1 MTLSICALILWAV
14 LALFTS
20 VAELSV
26 WIVAVLGAIIFCFA
40 VFVGDT
46 RRALPAL
53 VGGALVL
60 GGVSVWIQTEL
71 TKPQWLVEMASEGT
85 DAAVELEVLNRPKQI
100 FEDFDRSA
108 VYGVAVRLN
117 SIDSK
122 PAHGRGYLVYQDAD
136 LARGSIVSL
145 SGSFEPAGRNSRDAF
160 QIRPSS
166 EIKIIREP
174 ETTQGF
180 LNQIRSNYVAS
191 ISGVTKDAKTLVSG
205 LAIGEVSALS
215 PELEEQM
222 RVVSLTHLVA
232 VSGSNCAIV
241 VGMVYLIA
249 VGLRFGRTGRAVVS
263 LGALVLYILLIG
275 PDPSV
280 LRAGVMAASVIIMVS
295 LGRRTWAL
303 NALAMAAII
312 LLVAD
317 PWLAL
322 EFGFGLSVLAT
333 AGILLLAP
341 AMAQKL
347 STRMPLLLALA
358 LSVTLAAQLF
368 CLPLLVLLQPGLPT
382 YSVIANLLA
391 GPLVAPVTV
400 LGMVALLLT
409 PISPVLVAAISWI
422 ASLGTWVIESVAIFF
437 SQLPV
442 AYFPWANG
450 LPASILSVF
459 LILAVGA
466 WLTATPI
473 QLRQVGVAGAVA
485 VAVGTL
491 AVPAASEVL
500 PRNWPLQDWSV
511 VACDVGQ
518 GDALV
523 VSSLGRTALIDVG
536 PDEQLINECLS
547 ELKINKIDLLVLT
560 HFDFDHVGGLDG
572 ALQARQVST
581 AIVSGFPDD
590 RPATQSSLEQL
601 SAKQVRVV
609 VAEPGIS
616 GVLGDFSWTVL
627 APTKRAEE
635 AKDSNDASVVMIF
648 KGPSFDLLLLGD
660 LGEPGQRRIAGPATQ
675 LLASSPKPLVLK
687 VSHHGSNDQSAQL
700 HQQLRPELAIIS
712 VGEGNGYGHPGNQ
725 ILRIL
730 SDSGSQ
736 VLRTDLQGAI
746 AIVGSKSGISW
757 SGSG

>member
-1 MTLSICALILWAV
+1 M
-14 LALFTS
+14 
-20 VAELSV
+20 
-26 WIVAVLGAIIFCFA
+26 
-40 VFVGDT
+40 
-46 RRALPAL
+46 
-53 VGGALVL
+53 
-60 GGVSVWIQTEL
+60 
-71 TKPQWLVEMASEGT
+71 
-85 DAAVELEVLNRPKQI
+85 
-100 FEDFDRSA
+100 
-108 VYGVAVRLN
+108 
-117 SIDSK
+117 
-122 PAHGRGYLVYQDAD
+122 
-136 LARGSIVSL
+136 
-145 SGSFEPAGRNSRDAF
+145 
-160 QIRPSS
+160 
-166 EIKIIREP
+166 
-174 ETTQGF
+174 
-180 LNQIRSNYVAS
+180 
-191 ISGVTKDAKTLVSG
+191 
-205 LAIGEVSALS
+205 
-215 PELEEQM
+215 
-222 RVVSLTHLVA
+222 
-232 VSGSNCAIV
+232 
-241 VGMVYLIA
+241 
-249 VGLRFGRTGRAVVS
+249 
-263 LGALVLYILLIG
+263 
-275 PDPSV
+275 
-280 LRAGVMAASVIIMVS
+280 
-295 LGRRTWAL
+295 
-303 NALAMAAII
+303 
-312 LLVAD
+312 
-317 PWLAL
+317 
-322 EFGFGLSVLAT
+322 
-333 AGILLLAP
+333 
-341 AMAQKL
+341 
-347 STRMPLLLALA
+347 
-358 LSVTLAAQLF
+358 
-368 CLPLLVLLQPGLPT
+368 
-382 YSVIANLLA
+382 
-391 GPLVAPVTV
+391 VAPVTV

-500 PRNWPLQDWSV
+500 PRNWPLKDWSV

-581 AIVSGFPDD
+581 AIVSGLPDD

-616 GVLGDFSWTVL
+616 GILGDFSWTVL

-635 AKDSNDASVVMIF
+635 AKDSNDASVVMVF

-660 LGEPGQRRIAGPATQ
+660 LGEPGQRRIVGPATQ

-712 VGEGNGYGHPGNQ
+712 VGEGNGYGHPGNE

-746 AIVGSKSGISW
+746 AIAGSKSGISW